1 MTQPLRI
8 AIDAREL
15 AGHITGVGIY
25 VLHLLREWLP
35 RDDVRVSLISH
46 RELSADVS
54 AVPGIDRAHRIVRPD
69 RTGGTLWEQLALPG
83 TATAAIADVLFAPAY
98 SAPLRTS
105 LPSVV
110 AIHDV
115 SFAAHPEWFRP
126 RERMRRNFIT
136 PRSARRARAVVTISE
151 FSAREIE
158 TRLGVPRE
166 RIHVI
171 PPGAPERHGAPMPI
185 ASRDPLVVF
194 VGSIFNRRHVPDL
207 IAAFALAAREHPQ
220 ARLLIA
226 GANRTWPHEDI
237 PAIIAASGAAA
248 DITWLDSPSSARI
261 ADALSRASA
270 GAFLSEY
277 EGFALT
283 PFEALAHAVPSV
295 MLDTPVARE
304 VYGDAAVYVQRGDVA
319 GTAAALS
326 RLLGDP
332 AERAAI
338 VDRAAPLWARYDWTR
353 AAADTLD
360 VLREAAR

>member
-1 MTQPLRI
+1 MTPLTI
-8 AIDAREL
+8 AVDAREL
-15 AGHITGVGIY
+15 AGHVTGVGVY
-25 VLHLLREWLP
+25 LLNLLREWLP
-35 RDDVRVSLISH
+35 RDDVTIALISH
-46 RELSADVS
+46 RGLSADV
-54 AVPGIDRAHRIVRPD
+54 AALPDIDRAHLIVRPD
-69 RTGGTLWEQLALPG
+69 RTGGTIWEQRTLPG
-83 TATAAIADVLFAPAY
+83 GATEAMADVRFAPAY
-98 SAPLRTS
+98 SAPLGTS
-105 LPSVV
+105 LPTVV
-110 AIHDV
+110 VIHDV

-126 RERMRRNFIT
+126 LERVRRNFIT
-136 PRSARRARAVVTISE
+136 PRSARRARTVITISH

-158 TRLGVPRE
+158 ARLGVPAD
-166 RIHVI
+166 RIRVI
-171 PPGAPERHGAPMPI
+171 PPGAPARHGAPIPI

-207 IAAFALAAREHPQ
+207 IAAFAMAAREHPD

-226 GANRTWPHEDI
+226 GADRTWPPQNI
-237 PAIIAASGAAA
+237 PARIAASGAASH
-248 DITWLDSPSSARI
+248 ITWLESPSNARI

-304 VYGDAAVYVQRGDVA
+304 VYGDAAVYVQAGDVA

-332 AERAAI
+332 DERAAI
-338 VDRAAPLWARYDWTR
+338 VDRAAPLWERYDWAR
-353 AAADTLD
+353 AAGETLQ

>member
-1 MTQPLRI
+1 MTRLGI
-8 AIDAREL
+8 AVDAREL
-15 AGHITGVGIY
+15 AGHVTGVGVY
-25 VLHLLREWLP
+25 VLNLLREWLP
-35 RDDVRVSLISH
+35 RDDVRITLVAH
-46 RELSADVS
+46 RELSSEVS
-54 AVPGIDRAHRIVRPD
+54 ALPAIDRARLIVRPD
-69 RTGGTLWEQLALPG
+69 RTGGTLWEQLTLPG
-83 TATAAIADVLFAPAY
+83 GVTEAMADVLFAPGY

-105 LPSVV
+105 LPTVV
-110 AIHDV
+110 VIHDV
-115 SFAAHPEWFRP
+115 SFAAHPEWFP
-126 RERMRRNFIT
+126 PLERVRRNFIT
-136 PRSARRARAVVTISE
+136 PRSARRAKAVITVSE

-158 TRLGVPRE
+158 ERLGVPRA
-166 RIHVI
+166 RIRVI
-171 PPGAPERHGAPMPI
+171 PHGAPPRHGAPIPI
-185 ASRDPLVVF
+185 DARDPLVVF

-207 IAAFALAAREHPQ
+207 IAAFAMAAREHPE

-226 GANRTWPHEDI
+226 GANRTWPHQDL
-237 PAIIAASGAAA
+237 AGLIAASGVAPR
-248 DITWLDSPSSARI
+248 ITWLESPSNARI

-304 VYGDAAVYVQRGDVA
+304 VYGDAAILVRQGDIA

-338 VDRAAPLWARYDWTR
+338 VARAEPLWQRYDGPR
-353 AAADTLD
+353 AAADTLQ